1 VEDHSAD
8 RRRAIA
14 TRVRYWTDR
23 RGMTRDVFAGRIG
36 RSVSW
41 VDKIRSGDR
50 VLDRLSVLEQI
61 ADVLD
66 VSLHVLID
74 DEQSARAAE
83 CVDAAEVAS
92 IRDALQRYDVITNV
106 FRPAAPELPDPDVH
120 RLSQGVLY
128 AWLAFQT
135 SDYSALGPI
144 LGRLITEAQYAHT
157 ELVGDEQRQA
167 TELLAQTYQLATSTL
182 RKLGHF
188 QLEWIAAERGVI
200 IAEHTENP
208 VLIGGAAF
216 RLVNALRDSDAAGSA
231 VRTAIAGVNSLQP
244 VLDTPV
250 PENLSLWGNLML
262 QGAMAAATQHNPSA
276 ARDLLNQA
284 EGVAARLGG
293 DRNDYW
299 TSFGP
304 TNVNIHRVAAAVELR
319 EWGTAIDTAL
329 NMPPVDLGNLPKER
343 RANHLVDLAR
353 AYSLAART
361 DDAVRTLSEA
371 DALAQKEVR
380 CRPLARDVITDLWRR
395 SHTPSWELR
404 QLAEKIGLAA

>member
-1 VEDHSAD
+1 VEDQSDD

-23 RGMTRDVFAGRIG
+23 RGMTREVFAGRMG

-41 VDKIRSGDR
+41 VDKIRDGSRG
-50 VLDRLSVLEQI
+50 LDKLSVLEQI

-92 IRDALQRYDVITNV
+92 IRDALQRYDVMTNV
-106 FRPAAPELPDPDVH
+106 FRPAVPELPDPDIR
-120 RLSQGVLY
+120 RLGHGVRY
-128 AWLAFQT
+128 AWLAFQA
-135 SDYSALGPI
+135 SDYSALGPF
-144 LGRLITEAQYAHT
+144 LGRLITEAQHAHV
-157 ELVGDEQRQA
+157 ELESDEQRQA

-188 QLEWIAAERGVI
+188 PLEWIAAERGVI

-216 RLVNALRDSDAAGSA
+216 RLVNALRDSSAPAAA
-231 VRTAIAGVNSLQP
+231 VRTAEAAVNSLQP

-250 PENLSLWGNLML
+250 PVNLSLWGHLML
-262 QGAMAAATQHNPSA
+262 QGAMAAAAQHNPSA

-284 EGVAARLGG
+284 EAVAARLGG

-304 TNVNIHRVAAAVELR
+304 TNVSIHRVAAAVELR
-319 EWGTAIDTAL
+319 EWGTAIDTATGMEAL
-329 NMPPVDLGNLPKER
+329 VLSRLPKER
-343 RANHLVDLAR
+343 RANHLVDVAR

-371 DALAQKEVR
+371 DKLAQKEVR

-395 SHTPSWELR
+395 SRTPSWELR
-404 QLAEKIGLAA
+404 QLAEKIGIAA

>member
-1 VEDHSAD
+1 MEDRSVD

-14 TRVRYWTDR
+14 ARVRYWTDR
-23 RGMTRDVFAGRIG
+23 RGMTREVFAGRLG

-66 VSLHVLID
+66 VSLQVLID
-74 DEQSARAAE
+74 EQQSARVAE
-83 CVDAAEVAS
+83 CVDAAEIAA
-92 IRDALQRYDVITNV
+92 IRDALQRYDVMTNV
-106 FRPAAPELPDPDVH
+106 FRPATSGLPDPNIH
-120 RLSQGVLY
+120 RLGHGVRY
-128 AWLAFQT
+128 AWHAFQA

-144 LGRLITEAQYAHT
+144 LGKLITEAQYAHT
-157 ELVGDEQRQA
+157 ELAGDQQRQA
-167 TELLAQTYQLATSTL
+167 TELLAQIYQLATSTL

-188 QLEWIAAERGVI
+188 PFEWLAAERGVI
-200 IAEHTENP
+200 VAEHTENP

-231 VRTAIAGVNSLQP
+231 MRTAMAGVDNLQSM
-244 VLDTPV
+244 LDTPV
-250 PENLSLWGNLML
+250 PENLSIWGQLML
-262 QGAMAAATQHNPSA
+262 QGAMAAAADSNPSV

-284 EGVAARLGG
+284 EAVATRLGG

-319 EWGTAIDTAL
+319 EWGAAIDTAVH
-329 NMPPVDLGNLPKER
+329 MPPLNLGKLPKER
-343 RANHLVDLAR
+343 RANHLVDVAR

-361 DDAVRTLSEA
+361 DDAVRTLAEA
-371 DALAQKEVR
+371 DDLAPKEVR
-380 CRPLARDVITDLWRR
+380 CRPLTRDVITDLWRR
-395 SHTPSWELR
+395 SRTPSSELR
-404 QLAEKIGLAA
+404 QLAEKIGLTA